1 MRFTND
7 PKECNLITHAGVF
20 HADDVLSTVILSEIL
35 EDPVVMRTF
44 KVPNELPEG
53 AIVYDIG
60 MGQYDHHQPNAQMR
74 ENGITYCSFGLLW
87 NSGFGYQ
94 YLMKILPDADRVLLA
109 AVVAKS
115 VDKKFVQGVDARDN
129 GQQIPKEVIADFSG
143 LISFYNPSWDSA
155 DDENEAFEKACRV
168 TKELLDRICINE
180 YSKARAR
187 EEIRFMREA
196 NCFMPMSDCP
206 EHVFIMDKFVPWQE
220 YLSELDPDGTIW
232 YVIFPSKRGGWNV
245 QCVPVE
251 LGSYEQKAPIPDG
264 WKGHPAAC
272 GIDGCTFI
280 HNSGFLSAFKTI
292 EGAKDFAE
300 KAATRHI
307 ETMKGLEVIR

>member
-7 PKECNLITHAGVF
+7 PKECNLLTHAGVF
-20 HADDVLSTVILSEIL
+20 HADDVLSTVILSEVL
-35 EDPVVMRTF
+35 QDPVIMRTF
-44 KVPNELPEG
+44 KVPAELPEG

-60 MGQYDHHQPNAQMR
+60 MGQYDHHQPDAQMR

-109 AVVAKS
+109 AFVTRN
-115 VDKKFVQGVDARDN
+115 VDKRFVQGVDARDN

-143 LISFYNPSWDSA
+143 LISFYNPSWDST
-155 DDENEAFEKACRV
+155 DDENEAFKKACRIA
-168 TKELLDRICINE
+168 KELLDRICINE

-187 EEIRFMREA
+187 EEIYFMSRFHH
-196 NCFMPMSDCP
+196 P

-220 YLSELDPDGTIW
+220 HLSELDPNGTVW

-251 LGSYEQKAPIPDG
+251 PGSYEQKAPIPNE
-264 WKGHPAAC
+264 WKGHPASC
-272 GIDGCTFI
+272 GIDDCTFI
-280 HNSGFLSAFKTI
+280 HNSGFLSAFKTF
-292 EGAKDFAE
+292 EGAERFAE
-300 KAATRHI
+300 KATEMHI
-307 ETMKGLEVIR
+307 EKMKGEAL